1 MPTIGQRM
9 FKLKELLAIRVGPGA
24 AVLPK
29 DVKRITMRMAPKIDD
44 GHRGPKRFFKY
55 ILPRLKY
62 RNPAVPITVDRK
74 AAQTDPAVMTI
85 IFGEAGTN
93 ATTSTSNAAATSAPS
108 GASSNDRVVTIQM
121 KHKSESEILQQLYDA
136 TGAQELEPT
145 ELEREELREL
155 EERKERSKKDSER
168 MIEVNRQRKRE
179 AQMLAAARGEI
190 GVNPA

>member
-1 MPTIGQRM
+1 MTATGDPSTSPRHEQHAPSLRALLPTNSNTRR
-9 FKLKELLAIRVGPGA
+9 LSDTSHLWLCR
-24 AVLPK
+24 
-29 DVKRITMRMAPKIDD
+29 
-44 GHRGPKRFFKY
+44 RFFKY

>member
-85 IFGEAGTN
+85 IFGEAGTT

>member
-85 IFGEAGTN
+85 VFGEAGTT
-93 ATTSTSNAAATSAPS
+93 ATASTSNAAATSAPS